1 MNKLKRLLPSSHVHF
16 YFLGLILVV
25 LSCKTYWI
33 VGLLILFLIYA
44 KRLKIARYLYI
55 FIGLC
60 AIWVI
65 VDQIKPVKT
74 PKFGL
79 VIQAQK
85 RDDYQRCT
93 VKYGFYNVHIY
104 TNEALNVGEFIR
116 INGIFKPY
124 ESDQFK
130 GDFSPKDYY
139 KSKFIQGVFY
149 QPKITIINTVW
160 TPYNIHADLVEHV
173 DTLPPA
179 TQVFVKSLVLGV
191 FESDYK
197 TQIANVGISH
207 LFVLSGLHVS
217 VWILLLNVLLGFMP
231 KKVRLSIQT
240 GLLFGYLWVTLFPIS
255 LIRAVGQYLIFEWV
269 NVNQKHYTRLDA
281 FSFIGIGML
290 IWHPSFIFNIG
301 FQLTF
306 MVSFLFIVGDLKDQF
321 IATLQAQTWVLP
333 ITTQIQTNL
342 YPIAF
347 VVTPF
352 FIPLFTY
359 LLLPLAW
366 ISLSRPM
373 GEVLNPF
380 FEFILKIILFLET
393 DAIRIQLPKIT
404 GVFAVGYWWLWI
416 HIQKQKTGMD
426 KSIKIG
432 LLVLYVM
439 LFPNY
444 KLLNPVGKVTF
455 LSVGQGDTTIIER
468 PHSTCTII
476 VDAFGDVVDYLKLNH
491 IQMVDYLIITHGDTD
506 HDRETNAIIS
516 QFDVKHLVLSTHHD
530 ASQYLT
536 AQTHLKRV
544 SAGDVLH
551 CGDIELN
558 ILSPNRVYPSSND
571 ASIVIH
577 TTIGQTAYLLTGDIE
592 YAAELALLNLQHMN
606 LKADVLKVG
615 HHGSKS
621 STNLAFLKAVSP
633 KYAIISAGVDNH
645 FGHPHTSVL
654 NRLMAERV
662 LIYQTNIHQ
671 TITFVEYPFYRRVV
685 ILVHKRG

>member
-1 MNKLKRLLPSSHVHF
+1 M
-16 YFLGLILVV
+16 ILVL
-25 LSCKTYWI
+25 LSFKSYWI
-33 VGLLILFLIYA
+33 FGLLILYLIYM
-44 KRLKIARYLYI
+44 RHLKMARYLYL
-55 FIGLC
+55 FIGVC
-60 AIWVI
+60 FTWVI
-65 VDQIKPVKT
+65 IDRIKPIQT
-74 PKFGL
+74 PKMGL
-79 VIQAQK
+79 VIQVQK
-85 RDDYQRCT
+85 KDNYQRYT
-93 VKYGFYNVHIY
+93 VKYGFHNVHVY
-104 TNEALNVGEFIR
+104 TNETLNVGEVITM
-116 INGIFKPY
+116 NGIFKRY
-124 ESDQFK
+124 GSDQFK
-130 GDFSPKDYY
+130 GDFSPQDYY
-139 KSKFIQGVFY
+139 KSKFIEGVFY
-149 QPKITIINTVW
+149 QPKITVINRIW
-160 TPYNIHADLVEHV
+160 TPYNMHADLVEYV

-191 FESDYK
+191 FESDHK
-197 TQIANVGISH
+197 AQISNVGISH

-217 VWILLLNVLLGFMP
+217 VWILLLNALLGFLP
-231 KKVRLSIQT
+231 KKMRLSIQT

-255 LIRAVGQYLIFEWV
+255 LIRAVGQYLIFEWL
-269 NVNQKHYTRLDA
+269 NVNQNHYTRLDA

-290 IWHPSFIFNIG
+290 IWNPSFMFNIG

-321 IATLQAQTWVLP
+321 IATLKAQTWVLP
-333 ITTQIQTNL
+333 ITTQIQTYL
-342 YPIAF
+342 FPIAF
-347 VVTPF
+347 LVTPF

-380 FEFILKIILFLET
+380 FELIIKIILFIET
-393 DAIRIQLPKIT
+393 DAIRFQIPKIT
-404 GVFAVGYWWLWI
+404 GVFAIGYWWLWLL
-416 HIQKQKTGMD
+416 IQKQKTRMD
-426 KSIKIG
+426 KAIKIG

-439 LFPNY
+439 LFPKH
-444 KLLNPVGKVTF
+444 KLLSPVGKVTF

-468 PHSTCTII
+468 PHSTCTIV

-491 IQMVDYLIITHGDTD
+491 IQTVDYLIITHGDTD

-516 QFDVKHLVLSTHHD
+516 QLDVKHLVLSNHHD

-544 SAGDVLH
+544 SAGDVLY

-558 ILSPNRVYPSSND
+558 ILSPHRVYPSSND
-571 ASIVIH
+571 GSIVIH
-577 TTIGQTAYLLTGDIE
+577 TTIDETTYLLTGDIE
-592 YAAELALLNLQHMN
+592 YAAEQTLLNLQNYN

-654 NRLMAERV
+654 NRLSTEGII
-662 LIYQTNIHQ
+662 IYQTNIHQ
-671 TITFVEYPFYRRVV
+671 TITFVDFPFYRRVV
-685 ILVHKRG
+685 ILVHKWG